1 MGDAFEKEKLEMMV
15 IFEQDKKKLEKRL
28 KKKEKEFSEALK
40 AAIRVDIAASEAPKA
55 SEMEKFETDKL
66 EVMQEKERIRFLATE
81 LHTAMDDLEKQK
93 KEFETEKR
101 NWISVIS
108 SAVDENVLNDIMKSS
123 SPTDK
128 TAPSIRT
135 GLDASSLLL
144 KKKKVG

>member
-66 EVMQEKERIRFLATE
+66 EVMQDLEWIQKMKEKERIRFLATE

-108 SAVDENVLNDIMKSS
+108 SAVDDNVLADIMKISS
-123 SPTDK
+123 SP
-128 TAPSIRT
+128 
-135 GLDASSLLL
+135 LLSE
-144 KKKKVG
+144 